1 MMICMQSP
9 LTGEMNAMEI
19 PITEDDHRLMLN
31 PFRFIP
37 ALFPHLTEE
46 QVEFLATGATPSDRY
61 YTDMMA
67 IEMARREHI
76 SDPYEWEDI
85 PF

>member
-1 MMICMQSP
+1 MMIYMQSP
-9 LTGEMNAMEI
+9 LTGEMNAMDI
-19 PITEDDHRLMLN
+19 PISEDDHRLILN
-31 PFRFIP
+31 PFRLIP

-46 QVEFLATGATPSDRY
+46 QVEFLATGATPSDTY

-67 IEMARREHI
+67 IEMSQREHI

>member
-1 MMICMQSP
+1 MMIYMQSP
-9 LTGEMNAMEI
+9 LTGEMNAMDV
-19 PITEDDHRLMLN
+19 PISEDDHRLLLN
-31 PFRFIP
+31 PFRLIP

-46 QVEFLATGATPSDRY
+46 QVEFLATGATPGDRY
-61 YTDMMA
+61 YSDMMDL
-67 IEMARREHI
+67 ELERRLNV